1 MNASSNR
8 YAALLDS
15 LDADARAD
23 LEITVEEILDD
34 VGRDDPEQIEM
45 AADLFE
51 DRALVQSNEEMAE
64 VAMMIVA
71 SLREHAIRVRH
82 GLIWQR
88 AD

>member
-1 MNASSNR
+1 MSADPAR

-15 LDADARAD
+15 LDTDARAD

-34 VGRDDPEQIEM
+34 VGRDDPERIEM

-51 DRALVQSNEEMAE
+51 DRLLIQRDQETAV

-71 SLREHAIRVRH
+71 SLREHAERSRH
-82 GLIWQR
+82 GLN
-88 AD
+88 

>member
-1 MNASSNR
+1 MSADPDR

-23 LEITVEEILDD
+23 LEITVEEILND
-34 VGRDDPEQIEM
+34 VGRDDPERIEM

-51 DRALVQSNEEMAE
+51 DRLLVQPDQEMAV

-71 SLREHAIRVRH
+71 SLREHAVRVRH
-82 GLIWQR
+82 GLN
-88 AD
+88 